1 MGLFEQLGYTNFHA
15 VNLKWILDRMVD
27 FETRLTTAEG
37 KISSLEDRMD
47 TAESDIDALEGR
59 MDTAEDDI
67 DALEGRMDTAEGNI
81 QDNADDILGLQ
92 TQMPSSIAADAGRV
106 LTATGAG
113 AASWQDVPKELPVY
127 SALASPNTLGIK
139 SDGTLGWLHFSA
151 IVPDKTGNAG
161 KVLAVNSYENGV
173 EWISNDVVKT
183 LTWIA
188 GGSAPDVDIE
198 EVATDVYN
206 GVRYY
211 LEVVNQTSHS
221 IYRMTLFYAHYDT
234 NFHEGVIEFLDPKA
248 QASVEAGLI
257 AAGQVDGSK
266 EQYMI
271 SATKS
276 GGTTTWMTGALT

>member
-1 MGLFEQLGYTNFHA
+1 MGLFEQFPYTNFHG

-27 FETRLTTAEG
+27 FETRMT
-37 KISSLEDRMD
+37 

-59 MDTAEDDI
+59 MDTAESDI
-67 DALEGRMDTAEGNI
+67 DAVEGRMDTAEDDIDSLEGRMDDAEGNI
-81 QDNADDILGLQ
+81 SDAQDELEILGNML
-92 TQMPSSIAADAGRV
+92 PVSLVADAGKV
-106 LTATGAG
+106 LTATGADS
-113 AASWQDVPKELPVY
+113 AEWQDVPKEFPEY
-127 SALASPNTLGIK
+127 SALASPNTLGVK
-139 SDGTLGWLHFSA
+139 PDGTLGWLHFSA

-173 EWISNDVVKT
+173 VWTSNDVEKK

-188 GGSAPDVDIE
+188 GASAPDVDIE
-198 EVATDVYN
+198 EIAIDVYN
-206 GVRYY
+206 GTRYY
-211 LEVVNQTSHS
+211 LEVVNQTTHI
-221 IYRMTLFYAHYDT
+221 IYRMPLYYARYDT
-234 NFHEGVIEFLDPKA
+234 NFNIGVIAFLDPKA

-266 EQYMI
+266 EQYQI